1 MFGLIYFSI
10 FQEKKLNVSKINNL
24 CSKLKNK
31 IEELKKFKIQPNE
44 IYDGYIYP
52 EGYDFGYYHQKN
64 PNALKYIRIR
74 LRESLELYKEYFSE

>member
-10 FQEKKLNVSKINNL
+10 FEEKKLNDSKINNL
-24 CSKLKNK
+24 RIKLNNK
-31 IEELKKFKIQPNE
+31 IEELKEFKIQPS
-44 IYDGYIYP
+44 DLYP
-52 EGYDFGYYHQKN
+52 EGYDVGYYHQKN